1 MDRIRIWIRNTVP
14 DIRKSQNPQ
23 SKLVNFENDI
33 PYTVCK
39 SQLSSY
45 FIFEKVKEQKD
56 LALPFYENH
65 LKIYTII
72 S

>member
-1 MDRIRIWIRNTVP
+1 MIYRIQYV
-14 DIRKSQNPQ
+14 NPN
-23 SKLVNFENDI
+23 LVLI
-33 PYTVCK
+33 
-39 SQLSSY
+39 L
-45 FIFEKVKEQKD
+45 IFEKVKEQKD